1 LPRQF
6 LEYYE
11 RELAYLRQMG
21 AEFGERYP
29 AIAGRLLLEPDRCGD
44 PHVERLLEAFS
55 FLAARIHVRL
65 DDDLPELTEG
75 ILDIVY
81 PHYLRP
87 VPAMSI
93 AQFSPGREASSLGGA
108 ATVPAHSEL
117 VTRQM
122 IDGEPCRFQ
131 TSYPVDLWPIE
142 IAECAWRRPEQ
153 IKSPARIPDA
163 VGVLRVLL
171 RATEGASL
179 KQLKPGR
186 LNFYLGGEKSLM
198 LSLYELFCRNLV
210 QIVVRDPQ
218 SPEIRK
224 LGLHRRCVQ
233 PMGFGDDESVLP
245 YTQRSFHGYRL
256 LQEYFSFSEK
266 FLFVSLNGLSEAVS
280 LAESGELEV
289 LFYFSQFDQPARAR
303 ALEMGVGLGS
313 MKLGCTPIV
322 NLFRQTAE
330 PILVSNAKHAYRVN
344 PSTRHHRMMEIF
356 SVDEVKA
363 TNPSRRSSATLRP
376 LFEHRFSRLPEKGNI
391 FWRSSRKHA
400 EFDHRRPSE
409 IFLTIVDRDGA
420 MMQPNAEVLNVHCT
434 CTNNDYP
441 SGLSFGNPEGDFDLQ
456 GGGAIGRI
464 QMLHR
469 PTTTS
474 RPPAAAGQVW
484 SLISQ
489 LSLNHLSLSEGG
501 LQALKEILR
510 LHNFTE
516 SPYLDRQIDGI
527 RSFKSAR
534 RIALMQS
541 EHGSVAA
548 RGTRIELELD
558 EEEFVGGGAYL
569 FSAVLDRFF
578 GLYVSMN
585 SFSQLSVRITQRKE
599 GLEEWPARAGSQVV
613 M

>member
-1 LPRQF
+1 MAKPL

-29 AIAGRLLLEPDRCGD
+29 AIAGRLLLESDRCGD
-44 PHVERLLEAFS
+44 PHVERMLEAFS

-75 ILDIVY
+75 MLDIIY

-87 VPAMSI
+87 IPAMSI
-93 AQFSPGREASSLGGA
+93 AQFTFDREASSLGA
-108 ATVPAHSEL
+108 AVVVPAQSEL
-117 VTRQM
+117 ITRRTM
-122 IDGEPCRFQ
+122 GGEPCRFQ

-142 IAECAWRRPEQ
+142 IKECVWRRPEQ
-153 IKSPARIPDA
+153 IKSPARVPDA

-171 RATEGASL
+171 RASEGASL
-179 KQLKPGR
+179 KQLKLER

-198 LSLYELFCRNLV
+198 LSLYELLCRNLLQV
-210 QIVVRDPQ
+210 VVRDPQ
-218 SPEIRK
+218 SSETRK
-224 LGLHRRCVQ
+224 ILLHRRCVQ
-233 PMGFGDDESVLP
+233 PMGFDEDESILP

-266 FLFVSLNGLSEAVS
+266 FLFFSVNGLAEAML

-289 LFYFSQFDQPARAR
+289 LFYFSQFDQPERAQ
-303 ALEMGVGLGS
+303 ALEMGVGVGS

-344 PSTRHHRMMEIF
+344 PSSRHHRMTEIF
-356 SVDEVKA
+356 SIDEVKA
-363 TNPSRRSSATLRP
+363 TNPSRRSSTTLRP
-376 LFEHRFSRLPEKGNI
+376 LFEHRFHRSSEEEHI
-391 FWRSSRKHA
+391 FWRSSRKQA
-400 EFDHRRPSE
+400 EFDQRRPSE
-409 IFLTIVDRDGA
+409 VFLTIVDRNSV
-420 MMQPNAEVLNVHCT
+420 MMQPNAEILNVHCT
-434 CTNNDYP
+434 CTNHDYP
-441 SGLSFGNPEGDFDLQ
+441 SSLSFGDPGGDFDLQ
-456 GGGAIGRI
+456 GGGGVGPI

-469 PTTTS
+469 PTATS
-474 RPPAAAGQVW
+474 SPPAVAGQVW

-516 SPYLDRQIDGI
+516 SPHLDRQIDGI

-534 RIALMQS
+534 HIALMQS

-569 FSAVLDRFF
+569 FSAVLNRFF

-585 SFSQLSVRITQRKE
+585 SFSQLSVRSTQRKE
-599 GLEEWPARAGSQVV
+599 GIEEWLPRAGSQVV